1 MKKKCSKKNYNR
13 YCSITLNPQVN
24 VYYHR
29 ITRIT
34 RILIQQLN
42 EDKNLQ
48 LSIKKSL
55 IKNLLFACFYFFY
68 FFLR

>member
-1 MKKKCSKKNYNR
+1 M
-13 YCSITLNPQVN
+13 TLFTLKPQVK

-42 EDKNLQ
+42 ENKNLQ
-48 LSIKKSL
+48 LSINKSL
-55 IKNLLFACFYFFY
+55 IKILADFRYLH
-68 FFLR
+68 